1 MLVATLMC
9 NLVLVMMSVSVA
21 ATMHI
26 GEGVFVVGHSNHVV
40 VGKHITAVGQQI
52 TYVFI
57 AVILNGII
65 YGLLNSQYV
74 LRCGTDV
81 LQAIKVQVFSM
92 IGGISRTQD
101 VVTTMIIVDVIDR
114 KDTPFVHVYSGVVSK
129 MLPNT

>member
-40 VGKHITAVGQQI
+40 VGKHINAAGLHKMH
-52 TYVFI
+52 VFI
-57 AVILNGII
+57 VVIVNGII